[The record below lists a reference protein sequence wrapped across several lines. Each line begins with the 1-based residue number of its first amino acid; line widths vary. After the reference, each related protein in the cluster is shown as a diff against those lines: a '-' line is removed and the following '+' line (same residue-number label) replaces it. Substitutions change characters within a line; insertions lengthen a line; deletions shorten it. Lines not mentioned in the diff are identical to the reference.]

1 MKIRGMIK
9 LEITGSEAE
18 RPEVDKLIEDLTKD
32 PNLSMCKIK
41 VTRIM
46 KGAEVYLQPKRKKK
60 NGDTVAQETAA
71 S

>member
-1 MKIRGMIK
+1 MIK

-60 NGDTVAQETAA
+60 NGQDAVAQETAA

>member
-9 LEITGSEAE
+9 LEITGSETE
-18 RPEVDKLIEDLTKD
+18 RPEVDKLVEDLTND

-46 KGAEVYLQPKRKKK
+46 KGQEIHIQPKRKKK
-60 NGDTVAQETAA
+60 NGDTLAQETAA